1 MEIFKYMIM
10 VLMIL
15 TCATAQIVADQ
26 KRNLYIKEQKG
37 VKVTNTEIGNS
48 TNFIILF
55 SKLIN

>member
-1 MEIFKYMIM
+1 MEILKYMIM

-37 VKVTNTEIGNS
+37 AKVTNTEIGNS

-55 SKLIN
+55 QN